1 MAFIKN
7 IQNNDLPDKELVD
20 SFKASGDLEVLGVL
34 FQRYMD
40 LLYGVCL
47 KYLKE
52 PETAK
57 DAVMQV
63 FEELVQKLP
72 KHQVDNFKSWLYT
85 LAKNYC
91 LMQLRT
97 PKNLKT
103 TEFNPD
109 TMQSGEEMHLNGVF
123 RKEENLQRME
133 RCLQTLSEEQ
143 RVSVELFY
151 LQDKCYKEIAAITGL
166 DWNKVRSYI
175 QNGRRNLK
183 ICMDKAEEERNET
196 RMPATHSRFTID
208 DSKNG

>member
-1 MAFIKN
+1 VAFIKN
-7 IQNNDLPDKELVD
+7 IPTNELPDKELVALFRT
-20 SFKASGDLEVLGVL
+20 SRNMEVLAVL

-47 KYLKE
+47 KYLKQ

-57 DAVMQV
+57 DAVMQI
-63 FEELVQKLP
+63 FEELVAKLP
-72 KHQVDNFKSWLYT
+72 KHEVDNFKSWLYT

-109 TMQSGEEMHLNGVF
+109 SMQLEEEMHLNGIQL
-123 RKEENLQRME
+123 KEENLQKLE
-133 RCLQTLSEEQ
+133 RCLETLSTEQ
-143 RVSVELFY
+143 KKSVELFY
-151 LQDKCYKEIAAITGL
+151 LQNKCYKEIAEETGIE
-166 DWNKVRSYI
+166 WNKVRSFI

-183 ICMDKAEEERNET
+183 ICMEKGVELEMKNE
-196 RMPATHSRFTID
+196 
-208 DSKNG
+208 K

>member
-7 IQNNDLPDKELVD
+7 IPTNELPDKELVAVFRT
-20 SFKASGDLEVLGVL
+20 SRNMEVLAVL

-47 KYLKE
+47 KYLKQ

-57 DAVMQV
+57 DAVMQI
-63 FEELVQKLP
+63 FEELVVKLP
-72 KHQVDNFKSWLYT
+72 KHEVDNFKSWLYT

-109 TMQSGEEMHLNGVF
+109 SMQLEEEMHLNGIQL
-123 RKEENLQRME
+123 KEENLQKLE
-133 RCLQTLSEEQ
+133 RCLETLSTEQ
-143 RVSVELFY
+143 KKSVELFY
-151 LQDKCYKEIAAITGL
+151 LQNKCYKEIADETGIE
-166 DWNKVRSYI
+166 WNKVRSFI

-183 ICMDKAEEERNET
+183 ICMEKGMETEQLEMRNEIPIAIG
-196 RMPATHSRFTID
+196 R
-208 DSKNG
+208 KNKDT

>member
-1 MAFIKN
+1 VAFLKN
-7 IQNNDLPDKELVD
+7 IPTSELPDRELV
-20 SFKASGDLEVLGVL
+20 SLFRTSGNMDVLAVL

-47 KYLKE
+47 KYLKQ

-57 DAVMQV
+57 DAVMQI
-63 FEELVQKLP
+63 FEELVAKLP
-72 KHQVDNFKSWLYT
+72 KHEVDNFKSWLYT

-109 TMQSGEEMHLNGVF
+109 SMQLEEEVHLNGIQV
-123 RKEENLQRME
+123 KEENLQKLE
-133 RCLQTLSEEQ
+133 RCLQTLSAEQ
-143 RVSVELFY
+143 KTTVELFY
-151 LQDKCYKEIAAITGL
+151 LQNKCYKEIAEATGIE
-166 DWNKVRSYI
+166 WNKVRSFI

-183 ICMDKAEEERNET
+183 ICMEKPETEAVEVRNT
-196 RMPATHSRFTID
+196 RY
-208 DSKNG
+208 

>member
-7 IQNNDLPDKELVD
+7 IPTNELPDKELVALFRT
-20 SFKASGDLEVLGVL
+20 SRNMEVLAVL

-47 KYLKE
+47 KYLKQ

-57 DAVMQV
+57 DAVMQI
-63 FEELVQKLP
+63 FEELVAKLP
-72 KHQVDNFKSWLYT
+72 KHEVDNFKSWLYT

-109 TMQSGEEMHLNGVF
+109 SMQLEEEMHLNGIQL
-123 RKEENLQRME
+123 KEENLQKLE
-133 RCLQTLSEEQ
+133 RCLETLSIEQ
-143 RVSVELFY
+143 KKSVELFY
-151 LQDKCYKEIAAITGL
+151 LQNKCYKEIAEETGIE
-166 DWNKVRSYI
+166 WNKVRSFI

-183 ICMDKAEEERNET
+183 ICMEKGMKNEEVIARN
-196 RMPATHSRFTID
+196 
-208 DSKNG
+208 

>member
-7 IQNNDLPDKELVD
+7 IPTNELPDKELVALFRT
-20 SFKASGDLEVLGVL
+20 SRNMEVLAVL

-47 KYLKE
+47 KYLKQ

-57 DAVMQV
+57 DAVMQI
-63 FEELVQKLP
+63 FEELVAKLP
-72 KHQVDNFKSWLYT
+72 KHEVDNFKSWLYT
-85 LAKNYC
+85 LAKNHC

-109 TMQSGEEMHLNGVF
+109 SMQLEDEMHLNGIQV
-123 RKEENLQRME
+123 KEENLQKLE
-133 RCLQTLSEEQ
+133 RCLETLSTEQ
-143 RVSVELFY
+143 KKSVELFY
-151 LQDKCYKEIAAITGL
+151 LQNKCYKEIAEETGIE
-166 DWNKVRSYI
+166 WNKVRSFI

-183 ICMDKAEEERNET
+183 ICMEKGVELEMRNE
-196 RMPATHSRFTID
+196 
-208 DSKNG
+208 K

>member
-7 IQNNDLPDKELVD
+7 IPTNELPDKELVAVFRT
-20 SFKASGDLEVLGVL
+20 SRNMEVLAVL

-47 KYLKE
+47 KYLKQ

-57 DAVMQV
+57 DAVMQI
-63 FEELVQKLP
+63 FEELVAKLP
-72 KHQVDNFKSWLYT
+72 KHEVDNFKSWLYT

-109 TMQSGEEMHLNGVF
+109 SMQLEEEMHLNGIQL
-123 RKEENLQRME
+123 REENLQKLE
-133 RCLQTLSEEQ
+133 RCLETLSTEQ
-143 RVSVELFY
+143 KKSVELFY
-151 LQDKCYKEIAAITGL
+151 LQNKCYKEIAEETGIE
-166 DWNKVRSYI
+166 WNKVRSFI

-183 ICMDKAEEERNET
+183 ICMEKDMKTEELEMGNE
-196 RMPATHSRFTID
+196 
-208 DSKNG
+208 K